1 MTEFIDVVVNF
12 ATLPVVKVTACPKSD
27 LAHATT
33 SRLDQGA
40 DTPVLIVDQSFIQ
53 KLVRR

>member
-12 ATLPVVKVTACPKSD
+12 TLPVVKVTACPKSD
-27 LAHATT
+27 LAHAAA
-33 SRLDQGA
+33 SRLDQRA
-40 DTPVLIVDQSFIQ
+40 NTPVLIVNQSFIQ